1 MRPDLLVLGLM
12 SPEQRTAAV
21 SRSQHSIAFVF
32 FQKFL
37 FPIRVLLFQEQK
49 DYLELIILVG
59 GDHPPQP
66 TDSKST
72 RTWSDNGRLGDRGKW
87 AMSMNQQACDSHGS
101 SQERIQ

>member
-21 SRSQHSIAFVF
+21 SRSQHSIAVVF

-37 FPIRVLLFQEQK
+37 FPIRLLLQEQK
-49 DYLELIILVG
+49 DYLELIVFVG

-72 RTWSDNGRLGDRGKW
+72 RTWSENGRFGDRGKW
-87 AMSMNQQACDSHGS
+87 VMSMNQQACDSDGS